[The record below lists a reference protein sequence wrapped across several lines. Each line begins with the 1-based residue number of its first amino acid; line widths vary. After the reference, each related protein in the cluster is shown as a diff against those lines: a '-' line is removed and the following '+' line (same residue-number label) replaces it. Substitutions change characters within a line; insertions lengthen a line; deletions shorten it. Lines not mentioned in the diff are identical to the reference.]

1 MIIRNIINFFISKLP
16 IPRVTVGVI
25 DDVIESPGSLDLHR
39 IDLVPVASKIMNE
52 VGLCPVFLIGDE
64 NGFGSVLDYCAELLH
79 IVFPFRRAP
88 FVLVCY
94 YSTPNVL
101 KCQVES
107 NTKSA

>member
-88 FVLVCY
+88 FVL
-94 YSTPNVL
+94 
-101 KCQVES
+101 
-107 NTKSA
+107 A

>member
-79 IVFPFRRAP
+79 IVFPFAVHLLCSSDYHYTR
-88 FVLVCY
+88 Y
-94 YSTPNVL
+94 VL
-101 KCQVES
+101 KVKR
-107 NTKSA
+107 N